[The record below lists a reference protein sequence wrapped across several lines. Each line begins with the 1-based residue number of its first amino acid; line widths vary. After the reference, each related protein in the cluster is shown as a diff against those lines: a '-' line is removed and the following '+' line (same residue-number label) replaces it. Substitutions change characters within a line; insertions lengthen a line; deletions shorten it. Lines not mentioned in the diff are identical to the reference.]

1 MIPQHYI
8 DSWHDFVQWS
18 EPLQVEQD
26 LILCRAM
33 IDIFSD
39 PFLRD
44 SLRIRGGTALNKLH
58 FKRPLRY
65 SEDIDL
71 VRTTLG
77 PIKPII
83 RGLRQVL
90 EPWLGPAS
98 YKSSP
103 VAPKLR
109 FRVPSEEGG
118 LAADIRVKVEINT
131 SEVKSFDPP
140 LTARFVFQSEWEGG
154 GVADVETFSREEMLA
169 TKLRALLQ
177 RNKGRDLFDLD
188 RGLELFEGLKT
199 ERILAGLRFYSDR
212 YGSQISRAEAE
223 RRMFWKLA
231 DDNFV
236 NDVWPLLPVFEAEQ
250 LTPETSKIAVAHV
263 LSKLIALM
271 PGKPWA
277 KSSKSIERFGIAD
290 YLER

>member
-1 MIPQHYI
+1 MVPQRYI
-8 DSWHDFVQWS
+8 EEWNDFVPWP
-18 EPLQVEQD
+18 EPRQVEQD

-33 IDIFSD
+33 VDIFSD

-44 SLRIRGGTALNKLH
+44 SLRIRGGTALNRLH
-58 FKRPLRY
+58 FKTPLRY

-109 FRVPSEEGG
+109 FRVPVEGNPT
-118 LAADIRVKVEINT
+118 ANIRIKIEINT
-131 SEVKSFDPP
+131 NEIKPFDPP
-140 LTARFVFQSEWEGG
+140 LTARFVFESEWEGG
-154 GVADVETFSREEMLA
+154 GAADVETFSREEMLA

-177 RNKGRDLFDLD
+177 RNKARDLFDLD
-188 RGLELFEGLKT
+188 RGLDLFEDLNT
-199 ERILAGLRFYSDR
+199 EKILAGLRFYSDR
-212 YGSQISRAEAE
+212 SGSQISRAEAE

-231 DDNFV
+231 NDDFV
-236 NDVWPLLPVFEAEQ
+236 NDIWPLLSAFEAEQ
-250 LTPETSKIAVAHV
+250 LTPETSKIAVARV

-277 KSSKSIERFGIAD
+277 KFSKSIERFGMAD

>member
-1 MIPQHYI
+1 MVPQRYI
-8 DSWHDFVQWS
+8 DRWNDFVPWP
-18 EPLQVEQD
+18 EPRQVEQD

-33 IDIFSD
+33 VDIFSD

-58 FKRPLRY
+58 FKTPLRY

-90 EPWLGPAS
+90 ERWLGPAS

-109 FRVPSEEGG
+109 FRVPAEEGG

-131 SEVKSFDPP
+131 NEVKSFDPP

-177 RNKGRDLFDLD
+177 RNKARDLFDLD
-188 RGLELFEGLKT
+188 RSLDLFEDLNT
-199 ERILAGLRFYSDR
+199 ERILAGLRFYFDR
-212 YGSQISRAEAE
+212 DGSQISRAEAE

-231 DDNFV
+231 HDDFV
-236 NDVWPLLPVFEAEQ
+236 NDIWPLLPAFEAER
-250 LTPETSKIAVAHV
+250 LTPDTSKIAVGRV

-277 KSSKSIERFGIAD
+277 KSSKSIDRFGMAD